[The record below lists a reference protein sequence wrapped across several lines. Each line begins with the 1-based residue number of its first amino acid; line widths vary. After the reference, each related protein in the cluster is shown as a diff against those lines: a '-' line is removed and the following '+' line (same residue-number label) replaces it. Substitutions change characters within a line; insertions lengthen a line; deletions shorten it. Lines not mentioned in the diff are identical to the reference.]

1 MQVTIQPYSFTYYQF
16 FFGFTN
22 RDYLIKNNPL
32 MAEFYTEDTIDLIKE
47 TLFDN
52 NFYLVVVY
60 FTLSMVQTFMQ
71 IFAFKNEIQVWK
83 NVENRP
89 GLSIKSLYQMLVF
102 ELIIVLYLYE
112 KDANRLYMIFHLFD
126 LVLTVW
132 KITRALQISIGS
144 QNRFFISIRYKQWY
158 HNKVESADSEATH
171 YTNYLIIALFI
182 PFMLYKLYPSMKLAY
197 GYHVK

>member
-1 MQVTIQPYSFTYYQF
+1 
-16 FFGFTN
+16 
-22 RDYLIKNNPL
+22 